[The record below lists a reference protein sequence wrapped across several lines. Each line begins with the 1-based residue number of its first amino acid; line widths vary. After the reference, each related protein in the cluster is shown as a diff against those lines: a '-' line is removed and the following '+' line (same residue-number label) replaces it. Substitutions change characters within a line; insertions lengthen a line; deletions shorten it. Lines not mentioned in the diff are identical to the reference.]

1 MSLRIGINGGTFDPI
16 HFGHLRPAL
25 EVLEACQLDQMRF
38 IPCRQPVHRD
48 CPQVSA
54 QDRLEMV
61 RRAIAPVPEFI
72 LDPRE
77 MERDGPSYMVDTLA
91 SLHAD
96 FPKATLVLM
105 MGQDAFAAFDRWH
118 QWREILQRAAVVVT
132 QRPEAPGSVPD
143 PLRAYLFEGP
153 LDQLTAGQVGF
164 LAVTQL
170 AISATD
176 IRRRLQAGKRVNY
189 LLPQTV
195 LDYIE
200 HKGLYG
206 RDSSERSSS

>member
-1 MSLRIGINGGTFDPI
+1 MRIGVNGGTFDPI

-25 EVLEACQLDQMRF
+25 EVLEACGLDQMRF
-38 IPCRQPVHRD
+38 VPCHQPVHRGQ
-48 CPQVSA
+48 PQVSA

-61 RRAIAPVPEFI
+61 RRAIDGVPEFV
-72 LDPRE
+72 LDSRE
-77 MERDGPSYMVDTLA
+77 IDRGGPSYMVDTLS

-96 FPKATLVLM
+96 FPGATLVLM

-118 QWREILQRAAVVVT
+118 DWRGILRRAALVVT
-132 QRPEAPGSVPD
+132 QRPDVSARVPES
-143 PLRAYLFEGP
+143 LRPYLYEGP
-153 LDQLTAGQVGF
+153 LAALAPGQVGF

-176 IRRRLQAGKRVNY
+176 IRSRLLAGKRVNY

-200 HKGLYG
+200 QKGLYG
-206 RDSSERSSS
+206 RDGIERSSG

>member
-25 EVLEACQLDQMRF
+25 EVLEACRLDQMRF
-38 IPCRQPVHRD
+38 IPCHQPVHRD
-48 CPQVSA
+48 RPQVSA

-61 RRAIAPVPEFI
+61 RRAISSVPEFV
-72 LDPRE
+72 LDSRE
-77 MERDGPSYMVDTLA
+77 IDRGGPSYMVDTLS
-91 SLHAD
+91 SLQAD
-96 FPKATLVLM
+96 FPNATLVLM

-118 QWREILQRAAVVVT
+118 NWQGILQQAAMVVT
-132 QRPEAPGSVPD
+132 QRPEVPVSVPD

-153 LDQLTAGQVGF
+153 LDQLTVGQVGF

-200 HKGLYG
+200 YKGLYG
-206 RDSSERSSS
+206 CDSIERSSG